1 TFVNEQI
8 NKFKPSKKEEPGLV
22 MYFDIF
28 SFQEIIDIL
37 RESYQIKATHE
48 ETSITTKFTY
58 CLYFDNE
65 LNFMADKFF
74 YTMSGYITLHIMFPD
89 NFLEVEPDFRE
100 ELVQEFEDKG
110 FNKSINDLLSTNN
123 LNIKNFR
130 YNFIK
135 NMKKDEVNLHSFFIE
150 DLEKAKQLNTKN
162 LKYYFGELS
171 NNK

>member
-1 TFVNEQI
+1 NEQI

-48 ETSITTKFTY
+48 ETSISNKFTY

-74 YTMSGYITLHIMFPD
+74 YTMSSYIKLHERFPD
-89 NFLEVEPDFRE
+89 NILKVEADFRE
-100 ELVQEFEDKG
+100 KLVQKYEDKG
-110 FNKSINDLLSTNN
+110 FNQTTNDHLNTNN
-123 LNIKNFR
+123 LNNKNFH
-130 YNFIK
+130 YKFIK

-150 DLEKAKQLNTKN
+150 DLE
-162 LKYYFGELS
+162 
-171 NNK
+171 